1 MGISA
6 NQARLMTLCSRQ
18 HDLEL
23 RAQNISA
30 IKMVKA
36 MESQEMATKYSDA
49 LDKYSKMKSGEEKAP
64 TIFIGLAS
72 DGVHAGVRPAGTYSS
87 EDGWTEADMMAKFG
101 DSYQVIHTGEGE
113 DGAYSKEQCEEFL
126 KKAEAEY
133 DIETKKLSSEEK
145 KLDLELT
152 QINTEH
158 SAVTTEYDSVKSL
171 ISDNTDKSFNIFG

>member
-1 MGISA
+1 MCIAG

-49 LDKYSKMKSGEEKAP
+49 LDTYSKMKSGELQSHDYAFMITAKDSYGRS
-64 TIFIGLAS
+64 GLTGDVFLS
-72 DGVHAGVRPAGTYSS
+72 TDGY
-87 EDGWTEADMMAKFG
+87 TEAQIRNEYG
-101 DSYQVIHTGEGE
+101 DSFVKQDMGTESKYT
-113 DGAYSKEQCEEFL
+113 KEQCEEFL

>member
-49 LDKYSKMKSGEEKAP
+49 LDTYSKMKSGELMNQVVDTTFRAQP
-64 TIFIGLAS
+64 GRN
-72 DGVHAGVRPAGTYSS
+72 GVRPVKYKEIEFT
-87 EDGWTEADMMAKFG
+87 
-101 DSYQVIHTGEGE
+101 
-113 DGAYSKEQCEEFL
+113 KEQCEEFL